1 MNPAIK
7 NITNY
12 FIKTPRTLFLV
23 DALGAAVTAFSL
35 FIVLRNYYTCFGMPK
50 YILTY
55 LSLIALSFCMY
66 STACFFLL
74 KDNWTPFLRAISI
87 ANLIYCILTMVL
99 LYINFQELTAHG
111 LAYFTIE
118 ILIILALVYVEWSV
132 ATAVR
137 KLN

>member
-7 NITNY
+7 NITKY
-12 FIKTPRTLFLV
+12 FTKTPKTLFLV
-23 DALGAAVTAFSL
+23 DALGAVATAFSL
-35 FIVLRNYYTCFGMPK
+35 FVVLRNYYTCFGMPE

-55 LSLIALSFCMY
+55 LSIIAISFCMY

-87 ANLIYCILTMVL
+87 ANLIYCMLTMAL
-99 LYINFQELTAHG
+99 LYIYFQELTTLG

-132 ATAVR
+132 ASAVR

>member
-1 MNPAIK
+1 M
-7 NITNY
+7 
-12 FIKTPRTLFLV
+12 

-35 FIVLRNYYTCFGMPK
+35 FIVLRNYYTCFGMPE
-50 YILTY
+50 YMLTY

-87 ANLIYCILTMVL
+87 ANLIYCILTIVL
-99 LYINFQELTAHG
+99 LYIYFQELTTLG
-111 LAYFTIE
+111 LAYFIIE
-118 ILIILALVYVEWSV
+118 ILIILTLLYVEWSV

>member
-1 MNPAIK
+1 MNTAIK
-7 NITNY
+7 NTTNY
-12 FIKTPRTLFLV
+12 FIKTPKTLFLL
-23 DALGAAVTAFSL
+23 DSIGAVLTAFSL
-35 FIVLRNYYTCFGMPK
+35 FVILRNYYTCFGMPA

-66 STACFFLL
+66 STACYFLL
-74 KDNWTPFLRAISI
+74 NHNWSPFLRAIGI

-99 LYINFQELTAHG
+99 LCVYFQELTTLG
-111 LAYFTIE
+111 LAYFIIE

>member
-1 MNPAIK
+1 MNFIILEKMNPAIK

-12 FIKTPRTLFLV
+12 FIKTPRTLFLM

-35 FIVLRNYYTCFGMPK
+35 FIVLRNYYTCFGMPE

-55 LSLIALSFCMY
+55 LSIIALSFCMY
-66 STACFFLL
+66 
-74 KDNWTPFLRAISI
+74 
-87 ANLIYCILTMVL
+87 
-99 LYINFQELTAHG
+99 FQELTTLG
-111 LAYFTIE
+111 LSYFIIE